1 MMRSTEPRSQIPI
14 HRGTGFLPDGI
25 SKTSTCPSAS
35 LSPCTPSF
43 LHSMRRIN
51 TLRHTSRTSRTIISP
66 RSQISASSLRPA
78 TKSISTTPCPRPRQA
93 PLTQSCPSYTTHR
106 SFNLSALSSF
116 LPSTPSGNNN
126 SDPKRVLTATRTLPF
141 SPGLLFEVISSVESY
156 SQFLPFL
163 TASTVTAR
171 DPESGYPTQ
180 AFLTVGFGPFSETFT
195 SKVDCDPVKA
205 TVEARS
211 GAKYGQ
217 SALQSDSSK
226 GGLSGFFPGANEG
239 IFEYLNTRWELVPL
253 ASVDAQGGPQTKVN
267 LEVRFEFRNQM
278 HATIMSAVEG
288 QMASVMIEAF
298 EKRIRETHTKG
309 Q

>member
-1 MMRSTEPRSQIPI
+1 MRPIP
-14 HRGTGFLPDGI
+14 G
-25 SKTSTCPSAS
+25 
-35 LSPCTPSF
+35 
-43 LHSMRRIN
+43 
-51 TLRHTSRTSRTIISP
+51 LRHAGRTSRISISL
-66 RSQISASSLRPA
+66 RSQISETPLRPA
-78 TKSISTTPCPRPRQA
+78 TRSISTTPRPRHV
-93 PLTQSCPSYTTHR
+93 PLTRSCPTYTTHR
-106 SFNLSALSSF
+106 PFNLSALSSF
-116 LPSTPSGNNN
+116 LPSTPGGNNN
-126 SDPKRVLTATRTLPF
+126 SDPKRVLTATRTLPY
-141 SPGLLFEVISSVESY
+141 SPGLLFKVISSVESY

-171 DPESGYPTQ
+171 DPGTGHPTQ
-180 AFLTVGFGPFSETFT
+180 AFLTVGYGPFSETFT
-195 SKVDCDPVKA
+195 SKVDCDPAKG

-211 GAKYGQ
+211 GAKYSLGAGQ
-217 SALQSDSSK
+217 TEGSK

-253 ASVDAQGGPQTKVN
+253 APVDTQGGPQTKVN

-278 HATIMSAVEG
+278 HATVMSAVEG